1 MHHLQQQQ
9 LNKINWRRG
18 EYILMSP
25 VKRLAR
31 DESDYVVT
39 EMNYQ
44 RICIYFSPI
53 IKIYL

>member
-1 MHHLQQQQ
+1 MHHLQQQQQ

-31 DESDYVVT
+31 DENDYVVT

-44 RICIYFSPI
+44 RIYSSAH
-53 IKIYL
+53 